1 MWCVFQKKVVKD
13 NATLLE
19 IVETPTKD
27 IFLKVNITWTKIQV
41 TPLPQ
46 EVNMTR
52 VRRPSSTK
60 AKHLPYPWENMTT
73 LEIGMYLHKQKISK
87 VLNSKTKV
95 RKKRNQGTSLSIG
108 GRITW
113 PSIRLTAGSPL

>member
-1 MWCVFQKKVVKD
+1 M
-13 NATLLE
+13 
-19 IVETPTKD
+19 IVEPY
-27 IFLKVNITWTKIQV
+27 LSPQVNIPWMKIQV

-73 LEIGMYLHKQKISK
+73 LGIGMYLHKQKISK
-87 VLNSKTKV
+87 VFTQKQKYA
-95 RKKRNQGTSLSIG
+95 KREIKAL
-108 GRITW
+108 
-113 PSIRLTAGSPL
+113 PCRLVEE